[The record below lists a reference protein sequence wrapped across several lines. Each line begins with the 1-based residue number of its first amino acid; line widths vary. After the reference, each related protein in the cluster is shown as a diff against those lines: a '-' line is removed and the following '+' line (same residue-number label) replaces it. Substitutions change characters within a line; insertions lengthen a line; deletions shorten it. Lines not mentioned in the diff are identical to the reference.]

1 MKTSIPGIR
10 KAAILIASLDRDAA
24 ERLLA
29 CFKPAQ
35 AKQLR
40 EAAAALGPIDPDQ
53 QQRVLKE
60 FLRIEPLRPA
70 QQPAGLDI
78 NEHSPRPSQPAA
90 PHGAPREAWSADDQG
105 VELALS
111 SQPFHFL
118 QDAETEKLVR
128 ALLCERP
135 QTIALVLSHLPPQHA
150 GGVLAR
156 LEPSLQVDVVHRLV
170 DLEET
175 DPEILHEVEQA
186 LETRLSQ
193 QVRMQRRRVAGISAV
208 ANILR
213 SSAPQAG
220 TEILHNLSRRDR
232 DLAEKLGPGRLE
244 FDDLAELDSA
254 AWATLLRTA
263 DSEIAVLALVGAT
276 PELIDRA
283 LERLPPGEARIVRE
297 QLDHP
302 GPMRLR
308 DVEQARQELADLAR
322 RLATEGRLS
331 LSLMERRLPL
341 GTAA

>member
-1 MKTSIPGIR
+1 MKTSIPGFR
-10 KAAILIASLDRDAA
+10 KAAILIANLDREEA

-29 CFKPAQ
+29 RVKPAQ
-35 AKQLR
+35 AKQIR
-40 EAAAALGPIDPDQ
+40 ATAAALGPIDPAEQ
-53 QQRVLKE
+53 QQVLEE
-60 FLRIEPLRPA
+60 FFRIEPLLAVR
-70 QQPAGLDI
+70 QPAGLGI
-78 NEHSPRPSQPAA
+78 HERIPRSSKTAA
-90 PHGAPREAWSADDQG
+90 PRGPDDDQG
-105 VELALS
+105 VELAIS

-150 GGVLAR
+150 GAVLAR

-186 LETRLSQ
+186 LQTRLSQ

-213 SSAPQAG
+213 CSAPQAG
-220 TEILHNLSRRDR
+220 SAILQNLSRGDQA
-232 DLAEKLGPGRLE
+232 LAEKLGPGRLE
-244 FDDLAELDSA
+244 FDDLADLDSA

-263 DSEIAVLALVGAT
+263 DSEIAMLALVGAT
-276 PELIDRA
+276 PELIDLA
-283 LERLPPGEARIVRE
+283 LERLPPGEARIVRG

-302 GPMRLR
+302 GPIRLR
-308 DVEQARQELADLAR
+308 DVEQARQELANLAR
-322 RLATEGRLS
+322 RLVTEGRIALNPT
-331 LSLMERRLPL
+331 ERRLPL